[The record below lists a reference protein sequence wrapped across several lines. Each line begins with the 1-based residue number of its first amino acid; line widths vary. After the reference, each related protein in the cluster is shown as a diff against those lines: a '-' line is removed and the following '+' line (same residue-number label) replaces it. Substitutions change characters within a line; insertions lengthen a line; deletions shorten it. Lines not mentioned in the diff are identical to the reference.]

1 MLTFGKMRT
10 GRDGIVRTRHFDT
23 LIGVGQRVVDD
34 RVDPFENEAFMRS
47 LTVRGAKKVAHP
59 KRDGLIVHLVE
70 REFDEDSDH
79 VFANLPRGGRYV
91 DNKKRR
97 RKEIE
102 QEIKGMGIGP
112 HSLWQLYL
120 VRKEKLENLPERIER
135 YTMKEPLGHLLLES
149 DPNNDKNKMRA
160 VKAREYKTSMTER
173 SSCTWKNSGL
183 VTASKQWARHK
194 PKIHSTWTIR
204 EETCA
209 TFLVWQREEEE
220 WERQYADMVTREM
233 NADQEYNND
242 VWRMEELRFEELNE
256 RYWYGDWNHWGES
269 PSRRQTEN
277 DLGLD
282 EETWAW
288 RQAAA

>member
-1 MLTFGKMRT
+1 MRT

-194 PKIHSTWTIR
+194 PKIHTLWTIG

-209 TFLVWQREEEE
+209 TYLTWQREEEE
-220 WERQYADMVTREM
+220 WEREYAEMVSREM
-233 NADQEYNND
+233 SADQEYNDNL
-242 VWRMEELRFEELNE
+242 WRTEELRFEELE
-256 RYWYGDWNHWGES
+256 ARYWYGDWCVQQRES
-269 PSRRQTEN
+269 RSYNTKYDFG
-277 DLGLD
+277 DLN
-282 EETWAW
+282 EEAWAW
-288 RQAAA
+288 NQAAA